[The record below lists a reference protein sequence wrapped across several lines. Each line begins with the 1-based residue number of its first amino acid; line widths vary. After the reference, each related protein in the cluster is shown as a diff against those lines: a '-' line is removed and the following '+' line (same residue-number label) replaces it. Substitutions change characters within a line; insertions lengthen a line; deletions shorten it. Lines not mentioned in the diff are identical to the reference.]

1 MLDRTKTM
9 NLDEEERAMIP
20 STFKGLCQI
29 YHLNMPILVE
39 LYKTKFSTFL
49 KKEIESGTPVEV
61 KPEKP
66 S

>member
-1 MLDRTKTM
+1 M

-20 STFKGLCQI
+20 SAFKGLCQI
-29 YHLNMPILVE
+29 YHQNMPVLVE
-39 LYKTKFSTFL
+39 LYKTKFSAFM
-49 KKEIESGTPVEV
+49 KKEIESGKPAEV